1 MKEFIEKWEKI
12 FKDNKYEMGSAFIL
26 YNMSCHEK
34 YQELNE
40 EQKEKIL
47 RFAYDVY
54 LKDESCID
62 VGKIVDTIMENYEG
76 ILNGE
81 LDKTNIYCLIDY

>member
-47 RFAYDVY
+47 SFAYD
-54 LKDESCID
+54 LIFIFCIPSFF
-62 VGKIVDTIMENYEG
+62 YY
-76 ILNGE
+76 IL
-81 LDKTNIYCLIDY
+81 LLLLVNITSGYSFSIDSSNFF

>member
-1 MKEFIEKWEKI
+1 MKEFIKKWEKI

-47 RFAYDVY
+47 SFAYDFY

-62 VGKIVDTIMENYEG
+62 VGKITDTIMDNYEG